1 MIRSR
6 FVLLVAALA
15 PAWLILSSPALA
27 IVSSGPGGTGVTAG
41 NSSLF
46 TTPDYSDT
54 FTQTAQGGAAGRPD
68 TAAVQPLIPAYIV
81 ESNYG
86 NASRIFNIGG
96 GFSFAS
102 DTAGLVP
109 GTPAYPGTTN
119 AGSATGITQTGGGVD
134 YAIPYALRDEYV
146 VQLDAVQSGDRIDIS
161 SGGSP
166 GIFGTSSLSVFFR
179 GDGSG
184 NASLFNGATD
194 TPIQASMPGFNTGIP
209 GGSGTWHN
217 YAVRYDRPG
226 NEIEI
231 FVDEVSKGVI
241 DLTTFGG
248 GIYSGFSNAW
258 VGGGAGLAAGQDRT
272 WTDNFQVG
280 GNGPVD
286 FPLSDHPNP
295 GPLPGLPTGLLS
307 YWDFNEAEGAVPGR
321 TLNLAYDR
329 QGNRHGH
336 LVGTTDRA
344 PGLVGTGSA
353 LFHDAAGEGVAF
365 DGNTLTTPNGI
376 TIETLF
382 STNYDGSDQAEFLR
396 KEDGGNRILLSF
408 QSAANIDNAFGQL
421 VGDDNSPGI
430 SLGLNTD
437 GYKEMDVALDG
448 LDGRPSLAVLTD
460 GSVHHLVASY
470 DAATGVKAMYIDG
483 VQVALIDGPD
493 NVPIVNG
500 GAQPG
505 FIGSTNGGEPF
516 PGILDEVAVYDRA
529 LSPAEIA
536 LHFQN
541 VQSGQNYF
549 VPEPGT
555 WLLAII
561 GAATMCGVR
570 LTRRRSA

>member
-1 MIRSR
+1 
-6 FVLLVAALA
+6 
-15 PAWLILSSPALA
+15 LILFSSPASA
-27 IVSSGPGGTGVTAG
+27 IVSTGPGGTGVTAG

-54 FTQTAQGGAAGRPD
+54 FTQTAQGGPPGRPD
-68 TAAVQPLIPAYIV
+68 TAAPQPLIPAYIV

-86 NASRIFNIGG
+86 NASRIFSTGA

-102 DTAGLVP
+102 DTAGLVN
-109 GTPAYPGTTN
+109 GSPAYPGGTT

-134 YAIPYALRDEYV
+134 YAIPYGLREEYV
-146 VQLDAVQSGDRIDIS
+146 VQVDAVQTGDRIDIS
-161 SGGSP
+161 SGGAP
-166 GIFGTSSLSVFFR
+166 GIFAANSLSVFFR

-184 NASLFNGATD
+184 NASLFNGTTD
-194 TPIQASMPGFNTGIP
+194 TPIQASIPGFNTGIP
-209 GGSGTWHN
+209 GGAGTWHN

-231 FVDEVSKGVI
+231 FVDEVSKGII

-248 GIYSGFSNAW
+248 GVYQGFSNAW
-258 VGGGAGLAAGQDRT
+258 VGAGAGMGAGNNRT

-280 GNGPVD
+280 GTGPVD
-286 FPLSDHPNP
+286 HPLTDHPNP
-295 GPLPGLPTGLLS
+295 GPLANLPAGLLHF
-307 YWDFNEAEGAVPGR
+307 WDFNEADGPQAGR

-329 QGNRHGH
+329 QGARHGFF
-336 LVGTTDRA
+336 VGIADRA

-365 DGNTLTTPNGI
+365 DGNGLTTPNGI

-382 STNYDGSDQAEFLR
+382 STTYDGSDQAEFLR

-408 QSAANIDNAFGQL
+408 QSDGNTNNAFGQL
-421 VGDDNSPGI
+421 VGSDAGFPGI
-430 SLGLNTD
+430 SLGLNTA

-448 LDGRPSLAVLTD
+448 ADGRPSLASLTD

-500 GAQPG
+500 GAATG

-516 PGILDEVAVYDRA
+516 PGILDEVAVYSRA

-541 VQSGQNYF
+541 FQSGQNYF
-549 VPEPGT
+549 IPEPGT
-555 WLLAII
+555 WALAAAAMALLLAR
-561 GAATMCGVR
+561 AS
-570 LTRRRSA
+570 RRRKRA